1 MMPSTSHGVDL
12 DALSRIAAADR
23 VEARAGVCR
32 QPIRLTGRGLLVE
45 AGTGRVLADTGDR
58 QTILVRCRNRRAARC
73 PACSTL
79 YKLDAF
85 HLIAAGLRDEP
96 TTVAG
101 GLARPRVFVT
111 VTAPSFGPVHLGPAR
126 GGVLRRC
133 HSDGV
138 GCGRWHLPGDPLI
151 GTPLELDGYDYP
163 GQVLFNAHAGMLWAR
178 FTTEARRTL
187 AAVAGLSR
195 RQATRQVRMAFA
207 KVAEFQARGVVHFH
221 AIVRLD
227 GPDGLPTPPPTW
239 ATSLLLETAIRR
251 AVPVVAVATPAVVGG
266 RVLRWG
272 RQVDMQPL
280 PAGDVVVARYV
291 PKYATKTAEAVGVD
305 VPPLFCRACRGDGL
319 RPGDGLRLWCRAC
332 SGTGRRPGVS
342 LDQLPAHGRML
353 VETCWRLGGMPDLRG
368 LRLRR
373 WAHQLGYRGH
383 VTSKSLTY
391 STTFAA
397 LRDERRRWRLT
408 RHAAA
413 VGVDPTTDLLTVGD
427 WRYTGQLGEGT

>member
-1 MMPSTSHGVDL
+1 MMPSTPHGIDL
-12 DALSRIAAADR
+12 DTLLRIAAAHEVEGR
-23 VEARAGVCR
+23 VGACR
-32 QPIRLTGRGLLVE
+32 HPIRLTGRGLLVE

-58 QTILVRCRNRRAARC
+58 QTITVRCRNRRSARC

-96 TTVAG
+96 TTVAR
-101 GLARPRVFVT
+101 LRVFVT

-126 GGVLRRC
+126 HGVLRPC
-133 HSDGV
+133 HPDGS

-151 GTPLELDGYDYP
+151 GTPLESDGYDYP
-163 GQVLFNAHAGMLWAR
+163 GQVLFNAHVGMLWAR

-187 AAVAGLSR
+187 ATVAGLSR
-195 RQATRQVRMAFA
+195 REAARQVRTAFA

-239 ATSLLLETAIRR
+239 ATGRLLETAIRR
-251 AVPVVAVATPAVVGG
+251 AVPVVTVTTPAVVGG

-272 RQVDMQPL
+272 RQLDIQPL
-280 PAGDVVVARYV
+280 PAGDRVVARYV
-291 PKYATKTAEAVGVD
+291 AKYATKTAEAVGVE

-319 RPGDGLRLWCRAC
+319 RPADGARRWCRVC

-342 LDQLPAHGRML
+342 LDQLSAHGRML
-353 VETCWRLGGMPDLRG
+353 VETCWRLGGLPELRG

-397 LRDERRRWRLT
+397 LRGERRRWRLA

-413 VGVDPTTDLLTVGD
+413 VGVDPATGLLAVGD
-427 WRYTGQLGEGT
+427 WRYAGQLGENP

>member
-1 MMPSTSHGVDL
+1 MMPSTPHRVDL
-12 DALSRIAAADR
+12 DALLRIAAAHEVEGR
-23 VEARAGVCR
+23 VGVCR
-32 QPIRLTGRGLLVE
+32 HPIRLTGRGLLVE
-45 AGTGRVLADTGDR
+45 AGTGRVLADTGDQ
-58 QTILVRCRNRRAARC
+58 QTITVRCRNRRAARC

-85 HLIAAGLRDEP
+85 HLIAGGLRDEP
-96 TTVAG
+96 TTV
-101 GLARPRVFVT
+101 ARPRVFVT
-111 VTAPSFGPVHLGPAR
+111 VTALSFGPVHLGPAR
-126 GGVLRRC
+126 HGVLRPC
-133 HSDGV
+133 HPDES

-151 GTPLELDGYDYP
+151 GTPLDPDGYDYP

-195 RQATRQVRMAFA
+195 RQAARQVRVAFA

-239 ATSLLLETAIRR
+239 ATSHLLETAIRR
-251 AVPVVAVATPAVVGG
+251 AVPVVAVTTPATAVVGG

-272 RQVDMQPL
+272 RQVDIQPL
-280 PAGDVVVARYV
+280 PSGDVVVARYV
-291 PKYATKTAEAVGVD
+291 AKYATKTAEAVGVD

-319 RPGDGLRLWCRAC
+319 HPADGARRWCRVC

-353 VETCWRLGGMPDLRG
+353 VETCWRLGGLPELRG

-383 VTSKSLTY
+383 VTSKSLAY

-408 RHAAA
+408 RHAEAI
-413 VGVDPTTDLLTVGD
+413 GVDPATDLLTVGD
-427 WRYTGQLGEGT
+427 WRYTGPLGEGM